1 MITLYVYYKR
11 NMANT
16 STIKSFDELTIQTIS
31 AIPKSQK
38 RSDES
43 CIYDNMMIVY
53 SRKEWSTLKRIKLSA
68 INLTKY
74 GYSLYISKRDW
85 ETIFSPFDQ
94 TLLII
99 SPNNSVSTLQDL
111 QNNLS
116 LKSNAIDSLNKFID
130 ATFFKLNAKTNKEKK
145 SDKQQQTQN
154 IKDPILETLQDTVS
168 ILRTELAQKQKT
180 IDTLKL
186 TSQGIM
192 HYLWLADLSKSF
204 YQLIVSIFT
213 FLNQK
218 LITFSQ
224 CFFTR
229 LRSVGLPH
237 IVYIMIY

>member
-1 MITLYVYYKR
+1 MLPF
-11 NMANT
+11 
-16 STIKSFDELTIQTIS
+16 S
-31 AIPKSQK
+31 
-38 RSDES
+38 
-43 CIYDNMMIVY
+43 
-53 SRKEWSTLKRIKLSA
+53 
-68 INLTKY
+68 NLTQK
-74 GYSLYISKRDW
+74 
-85 ETIFSPFDQ
+85 
-94 TLLII
+94 
-99 SPNNSVSTLQDL
+99 
-111 QNNLS
+111 
-116 LKSNAIDSLNKFID
+116 LK
-130 ATFFKLNAKTNKEKK
+130 TEKK
-145 SDKQQQTQN
+145 IRQQQTQN

-180 IDTLKL
+180 ISTLKL

-237 IVYIMIY
+237 IVYIMIYY

>member
-85 ETIFSPFDQ
+85 ETIFSPIDQ

-116 LKSNAIDSLNKFID
+116 LKSNGIDSLNKFID
-130 ATFFKLNAKTNKEKK
+130 ATFFKLNAKTNKKK
-145 SDKQQQTQN
+145 NLTNSSKH
-154 IKDPILETLQDTVS
+154 KILK
-168 ILRTELAQKQKT
+168 IR
-180 IDTLKL
+180 
-186 TSQGIM
+186 
-192 HYLWLADLSKSF
+192 F
-204 YQLIVSIFT
+204 
-213 FLNQK
+213 
-218 LITFSQ
+218 
-224 CFFTR
+224 
-229 LRSVGLPH
+229 
-237 IVYIMIY
+237 